1 MKYQLISLLILVL
14 LQNQVFSVQ
23 RYVPTPNKES
33 RNFVEWMKTVP
44 ADACKKK
51 KKKKIGLIIF

>member
-51 KKKKIGLIIF
+51 KKKIIFF